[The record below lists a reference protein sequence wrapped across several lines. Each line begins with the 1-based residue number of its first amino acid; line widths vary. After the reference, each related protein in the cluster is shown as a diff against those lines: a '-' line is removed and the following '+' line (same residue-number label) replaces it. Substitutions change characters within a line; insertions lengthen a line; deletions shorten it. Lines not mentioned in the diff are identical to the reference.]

1 MVTYQ
6 LYVPKDK
13 LPILEKLKEIAKR
26 EGKPISAIIFTLIED
41 YLKKHGEGNPS
52 FRLDKWVE
60 QPNFKAF
67 PTLGEIP
74 NYDKLMKEDPQYLM
88 ELKDKVDRW
97 SWLLWRVCRQKGLV
111 V

>member
-1 MVTYQ
+1 MPLFT
-6 LYVPKDK
+6 LYISKDK
-13 LPILEKLKEIAKR
+13 IPVFEKMKEIAKR
-26 EGKPISAIIFTLIED
+26 EGRPLSAIIWSLLEE
-41 YLKKHGEGNPS
+41 YVKKHGEGNPS
-52 FRLDKWVE
+52 FRLEKWIE

-74 NYDKLMKEDPQYLM
+74 DFDKLMKEDPKYLM

-97 SWLLWRVCRQKGLV
+97 SWMLWRVCRQKGLV